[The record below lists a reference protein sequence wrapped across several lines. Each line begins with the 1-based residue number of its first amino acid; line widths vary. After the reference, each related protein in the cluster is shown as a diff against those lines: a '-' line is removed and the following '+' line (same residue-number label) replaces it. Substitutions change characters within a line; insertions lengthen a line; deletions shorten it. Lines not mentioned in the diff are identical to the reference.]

1 MQAAGR
7 ALRRT
12 LDGLYLGGGIVAAVF
27 MIAILVII
35 VLQMLARWTGQVF
48 PGATDYAGYCMA
60 GASFFA
66 FAYAFNHGAHIRVSL
81 LLTALGGRRR
91 YMEIWGFVIGTI
103 ASAYFA
109 WFAVKATWV
118 SYKLHDVSQGQDAT
132 PLWIPQLVMSV
143 GTVLFAVCFADH
155 LIRLIFTGSHGIRA
169 ETVEQSHG
177 E

>member
-12 LDGLYLGGGIVAAVF
+12 LDGLYLAGGIIAAVF

-35 VLQMLARWTGQVF
+35 VLQMLARWTCNTF
-48 PGATDYAGYCMA
+48 PGGTDYAGYCMA

-66 FAYAFNHGAHIRVSL
+66 FAYALNHGSHIRVSL
-81 LLTALGGRRR
+81 LLNALGDRRH
-91 YMEIWGFVIGTI
+91 YMEIWGFVIGTA
-103 ASAYFA
+103 ASSYFA
-109 WFAVKATWV
+109 WFAVKATWI

-132 PLWIPQLVMSV
+132 PLWIPQLVMSA
-143 GTVLFAVCFADH
+143 GTVLLAICFLDH
-155 LIRLIFTGSHGIRA
+155 LVRLIVTGSHGIKID
-169 ETVEQSHG
+169 TVEQSHA